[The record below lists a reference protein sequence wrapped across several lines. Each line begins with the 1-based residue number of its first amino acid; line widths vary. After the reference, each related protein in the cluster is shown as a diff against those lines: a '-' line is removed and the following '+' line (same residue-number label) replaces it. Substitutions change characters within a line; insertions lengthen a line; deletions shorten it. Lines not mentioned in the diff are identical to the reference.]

1 MRQSV
6 PVRPALLSLATGA
19 AFVLATPAVASQGQ
33 QTQIPPA
40 SAQRQPAPD
49 LLAIQINPR
58 TANRDNVKQL
68 RHGFHLATGPDDR
81 PRRPWH
87 G

>member
-33 QTQIPPA
+33 HTQIPPA
-40 SAQRQPAPD
+40 SAQRQPAPV
-49 LLAIQINPR
+49 ARESRAGR
-58 TANRDNVKQL
+58 TGTL
-68 RHGFHLATGPDDR
+68 
-81 PRRPWH
+81 
-87 G
+87 